1 MKDTD
6 KKVLKN
12 LVSACKEE
20 LEAVEEKLER
30 GDEYEIDYRVGV
42 FMVGAKMLAKKADK
56 LATAR
61 ERTEDS
67 NEHE

>member
-1 MKDTD
+1 MKDD
-6 KKVLKN
+6 EKQLLKK

-30 GDEYEIDYRVGV
+30 GDEYEVDFRVGV

-61 ERTEDS
+61 ERKEEQS
-67 NEHE
+67 

>member
-1 MKDTD
+1 MKDD
-6 KKVLKN
+6 EKQLLKK

-20 LEAVEEKLER
+20 LEAVEKKLES
-30 GDEYEIDYRVGV
+30 GDEYEVDFRVGV

-61 ERTEDS
+61 ERKEEQS
-67 NEHE
+67 